1 MRKEFIDAQLPLA
14 FIHTGNSLRCYIE
27 KSLGSAVSLV
37 LTENSTSMLSARMR
51 DGIMHVRLHRMFL
64 NADNHVIGEII
75 VFLKNR
81 KGDMTHFRCF
91 VRNNKELLNKRPPK
105 TVSVKTRGR
114 FYDLRE
120 LFDEINEQ
128 YFGGMIKAV
137 ITWGAKSSR
146 HSVRKRTLGSYSGR
160 SDLIRINPVL
170 DKKSVPRYFIAFVVY
185 HEMLHAAIGI
195 SRHGERRRLHCREFK
210 KREMLFGEYERAIAW
225 ESRAST

>member
-1 MRKEFIDAQLPLA
+1 MTKEFIDGQLPLA
-14 FIHTGNSLRCYIE
+14 FNHTGDSLRCSIE
-27 KSLGSAVSLV
+27 KCLGRAVSLV
-37 LTENSTSMLSARMR
+37 LTENSTSMLSARLR

-81 KGDMTHFRCF
+81 KGDMSHFRSF
-91 VRNNKELLNKRPPK
+91 VRNNKEQLNKRPPK
-105 TVSVKTRGR
+105 KVSVNTRGK

-120 LFDEINEQ
+120 LFNELNEE
-128 YFGGMIKAV
+128 YFGGVIKAA

-146 HSVRKRTLGSYSGR
+146 CAVRKRTLGSYCGR

-195 SRHGERRRLHCREFK
+195 SRQGGRRRLHTREFK
-210 KREMLFGEYERAIAW
+210 KKEMLFGEYERAIAW
-225 ESRAST
+225 EGRASA